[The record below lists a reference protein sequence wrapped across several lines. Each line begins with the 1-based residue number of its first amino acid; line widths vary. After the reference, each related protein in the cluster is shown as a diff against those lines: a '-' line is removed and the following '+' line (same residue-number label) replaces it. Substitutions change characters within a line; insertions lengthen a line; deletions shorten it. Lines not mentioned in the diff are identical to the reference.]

1 MVKKTATKAL
11 VTFMLVIVLVFVT
24 AFVAILM
31 MGPLTEFFALFGY
44 DSDNTEIWDV
54 FVPLL
59 VLIVGPLLIII
70 LAAGMG
76 IGTTS
81 KQSLRFSGRS

>member
-1 MVKKTATKAL
+1 MTKKAITTGI
-11 VTFMLVIVLVFVT
+11 TTIVIIVVLVFVT
-24 AFVAILM
+24 AFLAVIM
-31 MGPLTEFFALFGY
+31 MGPLTDFFALFGY
-44 DSDNTEIWDV
+44 ASDSTEVWDI

-59 VLIVGPLLIII
+59 VLIVGPLLIVI

-81 KQSLRFSGRS
+81 KQSLRFSGRT